1 MIPAINL
8 LFRKVAQFLAQQ
20 PGSEGLPHATF
31 QGAEPLLRLLRLLW
45 LLVDHISSLPQFL
58 SAAGRQPSLV
68 EPQCVR
74 AEGEG
79 WARPHPF
86 GLYFPVCRKEEYIS
100 EASLVDCKD
109 QMP

>member
-31 QGAEPLLRLLRLLW
+31 RGAEPLLRLLW
-45 LLVDHISSLPQFL
+45 LLVDHISPLPQFL

-79 WARPHPF
+79 WARLHPF
-86 GLYFPVCRKEEYIS
+86 GPYFPVCRKEEYIS
-100 EASLVDCKD
+100 KASLDDCKD